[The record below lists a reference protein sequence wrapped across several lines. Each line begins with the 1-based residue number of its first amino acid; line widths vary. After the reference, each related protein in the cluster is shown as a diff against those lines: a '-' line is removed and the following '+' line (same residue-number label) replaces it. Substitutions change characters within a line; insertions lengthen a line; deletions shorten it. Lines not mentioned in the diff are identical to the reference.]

1 MGDRTFAMSS
11 NSKKNHMET
20 KYFNNN
26 NGSDNPIIQLIMN
39 DDDDF
44 ELNDELDAV
53 SNIYI
58 DFVNWFIDLLTI
70 LINDMYL
77 LAFKF

>member
-11 NSKKNHMET
+11 NSKKNHMEN
-20 KYFNNN
+20 KYFNN

-53 SNIYI
+53 SNNIYI
-58 DFVNWFIDLLTI
+58 DFVNWFIDLHTI
-70 LINDMYL
+70 FISDIYL
-77 LAFKF
+77 LALKF